1 MDFVVVIAH
10 AEDRLQRSFEPS
22 DFTDGTVGRLV
33 TEEDYKVLEEVT
45 RTLPHLVS
53 YKIIPFWVDFD
64 DFEPSS

>member
-10 AEDRLQRSFEPS
+10 AEDRLQRSFAPS

-45 RTLPHLVS
+45 KHYP
-53 YKIIPFWVDFD
+53 P
-64 DFEPSS
+64 

>member
-10 AEDRLQRSFEPS
+10 AEDRLQRSFGPS

-45 RTLPHLVS
+45 KHYPPCFFQDYLFLDVFRQ
-53 YKIIPFWVDFD
+53 I
-64 DFEPSS
+64 